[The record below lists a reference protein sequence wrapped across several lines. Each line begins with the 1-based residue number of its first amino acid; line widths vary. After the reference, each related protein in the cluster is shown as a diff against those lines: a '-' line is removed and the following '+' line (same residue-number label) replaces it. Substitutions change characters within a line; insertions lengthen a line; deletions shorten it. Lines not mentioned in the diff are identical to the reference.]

1 MPHPVIS
8 KDDCIACG
16 VCVETCPCEVLEI
29 VDEHAAVVNEDACV
43 ACHQCEEECPVGAIT
58 EIAED

>member
-1 MPHPVIS
+1 MSHPVIV

-16 VCVETCPCEVLEI
+16 ICVDVCPCDVLEI
-29 VDEHAAVVNEDACV
+29 IDDSSTVTNEDACI
-43 ACHQCEEECPVGAIT
+43 ACAQCEEECPVGAIT